1 MKYKDYYAVL
11 GVAPDAT
18 LEQIKKAYR
27 LMAKAHHPDMSK
39 ASGAEDRFK
48 DAAEAY
54 ACLKHPDK
62 RAAYDALGKVP
73 DGQGFSPTQDWE
85 QHFSNGHADFEGMDL
100 ADLLASLNAQ
110 SQRQHHTNT
119 PQIGKDQQDTVHIS
133 LADSLN
139 GSSMSFSMRDADSEK
154 HIEVKIPAGIRQG
167 QKIRLRGMGGKG
179 RNGGRN
185 GDIYLHVELLP
196 HPLFK
201 PVADD
206 LYFELAVTPWE
217 AVLGAEIEI
226 PTLQDSV
233 MLTLAPGTRNGQKL
247 RIKGKGLPAAHQ
259 QRGDLYA
266 VVHLETPS
274 VITAQDRIHYQAL
287 ADSSTFNPRT
297 TPTKEAPRA
306 QPLH

>member
-1 MKYKDYYAVL
+1 
-11 GVAPDAT
+11 
-18 LEQIKKAYR
+18 
-27 LMAKAHHPDMSK
+27 
-39 ASGAEDRFK
+39 
-48 DAAEAY
+48 
-54 ACLKHPDK
+54 
-62 RAAYDALGKVP
+62 
-73 DGQGFSPTQDWE
+73 
-85 QHFSNGHADFEGMDL
+85 MDL

-110 SQRQHHTNT
+110 SHRSRDANT
-119 PQIGKDQQDTVHIS
+119 PHNGKDQQDAVHIS
-133 LADSLN
+133 LAESVTGCRMN
-139 GSSMSFSMRDADSEK
+139 FSMRDGDKEK
-154 HIEVKIPAGIRQG
+154 HIEVNIPAGIRQG
-167 QKIRLRGMGGKG
+167 QKVRLKGMGGKG
-179 RNGGRN
+179 RNGGRD

-201 PVADD
+201 PAADD

-287 ADSSTFNPRT
+287 ADSSIFNPRT